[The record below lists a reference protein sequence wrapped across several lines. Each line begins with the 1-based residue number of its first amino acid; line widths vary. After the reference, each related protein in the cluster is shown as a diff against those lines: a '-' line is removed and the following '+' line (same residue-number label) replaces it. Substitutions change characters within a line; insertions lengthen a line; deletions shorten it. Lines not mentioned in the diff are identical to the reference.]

1 METGLVLGGI
11 NAFPVVNFRAK
22 LAEMG
27 PIFSAKQDIVDDVKI
42 SQHPQLDPGRIF
54 YKRSRSRSVRDLTR
68 ARREPSGA
76 NRAGLGR

>member
-27 PIFSAKQDIVDDVKI
+27 PTFSA
-42 SQHPQLDPGRIF
+42 
-54 YKRSRSRSVRDLTR
+54 
-68 ARREPSGA
+68 
-76 NRAGLGR
+76 